1 MLFVLCR
8 PQTASFWSHLK
19 LGPPDRIFGLLEACK
34 ADPRPEKV
42 NLAIGTYVDT
52 DDKPY
57 VLKVVRKVRRRYR
70 VFGPTKWI
78 WVFRMGL
85 GLQNGSG
92 SSGWVWVFRMD
103 LGLQDGSGSSE
114 WVWVFRMGLGLQNG
128 AGSS

>member
-92 SSGWVWVFRMD
+92 SSGWVWVFRM
-103 LGLQDGSGSSE
+103 
-114 WVWVFRMGLGLQNG
+114 GLGLQNG
-128 AGSS
+128 SESSGLHLGAQDGSEFHNGSEMH